1 MEPRSDIPKVSAAP
15 TSGGSG
21 DPSLASRLQAR
32 TPGKRILALDA
43 LRGFAACVVVL
54 HHFRLAYSTEPPRWF
69 AMPLFA
75 GFPSVILFFV
85 LSGYVL
91 GLPFWRGSQPS
102 YGKYLTRR
110 FFRIY
115 VPYAVLIVIALA
127 VGSRLLF
134 AQLPL
139 SPWFYSIWHSPL
151 TIGIIARQFFTISP
165 DSVISTAVWSLR
177 YEMEISII
185 FPLIC
190 WLIPRIGSWGA
201 PIMAIITFEAGQ
213 LLLRIHGHPYLSEA
227 AHTMQYTA
235 DFAFGALL
243 SWKRDQI
250 VWLYNRTPL
259 ALKIA
264 ILGLTTVGY
273 YAASK
278 PIFLPLSACAV
289 IVFAQQSFIKRF
301 LQRPFAEYLGR
312 ISYSLYLVHGTILFT
327 TLIMLY
333 GRIPFIEIF
342 TIYIVLSFIAAH
354 LFCVLIEEPSL
365 RLGKRLTQQT
375 PRDSP

>member
-1 MEPRSDIPKVSAAP
+1 
-15 TSGGSG
+15 
-21 DPSLASRLQAR
+21 
-32 TPGKRILALDA
+32 
-43 LRGFAACVVVL
+43 
-54 HHFRLAYSTEPPRWF
+54 
-69 AMPLFA
+69 
-75 GFPSVILFFV
+75 
-85 LSGYVL
+85 
-91 GLPFWRGSQPS
+91 
-102 YGKYLTRR
+102 
-110 FFRIY
+110 
-115 VPYAVLIVIALA
+115 
-127 VGSRLLF
+127 
-134 AQLPL
+134 
-139 SPWFYSIWHSPL
+139 
-151 TIGIIARQFFTISP
+151 
-165 DSVISTAVWSLR
+165 
-177 YEMEISII
+177 
-185 FPLIC
+185 
-190 WLIPRIGSWGA
+190 
-201 PIMAIITFEAGQ
+201 
-213 LLLRIHGHPYLSEA
+213 
-227 AHTMQYTA
+227 MQYTA